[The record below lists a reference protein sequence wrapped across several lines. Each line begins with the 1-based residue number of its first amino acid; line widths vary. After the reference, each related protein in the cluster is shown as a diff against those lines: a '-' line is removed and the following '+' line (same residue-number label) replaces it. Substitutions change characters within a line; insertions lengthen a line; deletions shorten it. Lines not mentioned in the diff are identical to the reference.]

1 MEPARG
7 MFYQSTIRPRSAAG
21 SLRERFGMVALLVTA
36 FVLASPTHAALSKP
50 QLRDQF
56 KQAYRDI
63 NRGRL
68 ASLDQ
73 LGPDL
78 QHYVLLP
85 YLKFAY
91 LTKNLD
97 QVTPAQIDEF
107 RTKYDSTPLPA
118 QLERRWLK
126 ALARQKKWQTFLDA
140 YDGQKDVDLQ
150 CHHVSARARLKPDD
164 SLVADTLKLWLVGRS
179 QHKACDPAFKYLE
192 RAGAITAERRWQRA
206 QLALA
211 EGEVGLARYLSRPL
225 RADRRQI
232 IDLWIKT
239 HRAPQTTLADAAN
252 WPDTNIH
259 RDIAAYGLL
268 SFLRQDAVATFG
280 RWGQLSAEFSW
291 PEARRNELARRITL
305 FAATDYPDDGLKWL
319 RTLPSSVQD
328 NQIHAWRVRSA
339 LHDRDWKAVGEEI
352 QAMPGALQQERRW
365 RYWWARSQENNGKRD
380 QAQSVFASLAG
391 QADYYGFLSADRLV
405 RNYPLCPLNR
415 PTDAQVLAEILRR
428 PEVTRAIEL
437 FHVGLLVDARREW
450 RNGVRGLG
458 GQALRQAAVL
468 ASQEGWHE
476 KAISALSADSNL
488 RYYSLRFP
496 VDYRKQ
502 LEDAAQRHQID
513 PALLFAIVR
522 AESAYSV
529 DAVSRA
535 GAHGLMQ
542 VMPTTAQQ
550 LAREFG
556 VRYGGKSSLLEAGTN
571 IQFGTLRLNQLLDEF
586 DQLLPAIAAYN
597 AGPNAVSRWVDADV
611 LEEPDAWIETVPYYE
626 TRDYLARV
634 LSFATI
640 YDWRLTGRFRR
651 IEDRMRASQSD
662 QAASLTAASCPLPAE
677 AG

>member
-1 MEPARG
+1 MSFEHTFRPPGHRVARC
-7 MFYQSTIRPRSAAG
+7 SW
-21 SLRERFGMVALLVTA
+21 LCVL
-36 FVLASPTHAALSKP
+36 VLAAAAFIASPAQGALSKP
-50 QLRDQF
+50 ELRLQF
-56 KQAYRDI
+56 KQAYQAI
-63 NRGRL
+63 SRGKM
-68 ASLDQ
+68 ATLDE
-73 LGPDL
+73 LDPNL
-78 QHYVLLP
+78 KHYVLLP
-85 YLKFAY
+85 YLKFAH
-91 LTKNLD
+91 LASDLE
-97 QVTPAQIDEF
+97 QVSQADIRAFSKRYAT
-107 RTKYDSTPLPA
+107 TPLPA

-126 ALARQKKWQTFLDA
+126 SLARQQRWQAFLEA
-140 YDGQKDVDLQ
+140 YGGQKDIDLQ
-150 CHHVSARARLKPDD
+150 CHYVSARARLAPDD
-164 SLVADTLKLWLVGRS
+164 GLTSDILKLWLVGHS

-211 EGEVGLARYLSRPL
+211 EGQVELARYLSRPL
-225 RADRRQI
+225 RAERRQI

-239 HRAPQTTLADAAN
+239 HKAPERTLAEAAG
-252 WPDTNIH
+252 WPDTGLH

-268 SFLRQDAVATFG
+268 SALRLDAVKTFD

-305 FAATDYPDDGLKWL
+305 FAATDYPDEGLQWL
-319 RTLPSSVQD
+319 RTLPSSVTD
-328 NQIHAWRVRSA
+328 HQIHAWRVRSA
-339 LHDRDWKAVGEEI
+339 LHDRDWRAVGEEI
-352 QAMPGALQQERRW
+352 QAMPAALKQERRW
-365 RYWWARSQENNGKRD
+365 RYWWARSQENTGQPD
-380 QAQSVFASLAG
+380 HAQSVFADLAA
-391 QADYYGFLSADRLV
+391 QADYYGFLSADRLAK
-405 RNYPLCPLNR
+405 NYPLCPLNR

-428 PEVTRAIEL
+428 PEVIRALEL
-437 FHVGLLVDARREW
+437 FHVGLLVEARREW

-476 KAISALSADSNL
+476 KAISALSSDSNL

-496 VDYRKQ
+496 VDYREQ
-502 LEDAAQRHQID
+502 LEGAAKQHQID
-513 PALLFAIVR
+513 SALLFAIVR

-535 GAHGLMQ
+535 GARGLMQ

-556 VRYGGKSSLLEAGTN
+556 LRYSGKSSLLEAGTN
-571 IQFGTLRLNQLLDEF
+571 IRYGTLRLNQLLDQF
-586 DQLLPAIAAYN
+586 DQVLPAIAAYN
-597 AGPNAVSRWVDADV
+597 AGPNAVSRWVEEGALD
-611 LEEPDAWIETVPYYE
+611 EPDAWIETVPYYE

-651 IEDRMRASQSD
+651 IDDRMRANQLD
-662 QAASLTAASCPLPAE
+662 GNLSLTAASCPISSE

>member
-1 MEPARG
+1 MARVGG
-7 MFYQSTIRPRSAAG
+7 MLSHNTRWPRSAAKRRCIG
-21 SLRERFGMVALLVTA
+21 FGIVVLILAFAAVPVQGALT
-36 FVLASPTHAALSKP
+36 KP

-56 KQAYRDI
+56 KQAYQDI

-68 ASLDQ
+68 ATLDQ
-73 LGPDL
+73 LDPGL
-78 QHYVLLP
+78 QHYVLMP

-91 LTKNLD
+91 LSKHLD
-97 QVTPAQIDEF
+97 KVTQTDIDEF
-107 RTKYDSTPLPA
+107 KKKYSSTPLPR

-126 ALARQKKWQTFLDA
+126 ALARQQNWQAFLSA
-140 YDGQKDVDLQ
+140 YGGQKDVDLR
-150 CHHVSARARLKPDD
+150 CHQVSARVRLAPDD
-164 SLVADTLKLWLVGRS
+164 SLIGDILKLWLVGHS

-192 RAGAITAERRWQRA
+192 QAGAITAERRWQRA

-225 RADRRQI
+225 RADRRQLI
-232 IDLWIKT
+232 ELWIKT
-239 HRAPQTTLADAAN
+239 HKAPKSSLAEAAN

-268 SFLRQDAVATFG
+268 SYLREDAVATFG
-280 RWGQLSAEFSW
+280 RWGQLSDEFSW

-305 FAATDYPDDGLKWL
+305 FAATDYPDDGLQWL
-319 RTLPSSVQD
+319 QTLPSAVQD

-339 LHDRDWKAVGEEI
+339 LHDRNWEAVGQEI
-352 QAMPGALQQERRW
+352 QAMPAALQNERRW
-365 RYWWARSQENNGKRD
+365 RYWWARSQEKSGQRD
-380 QAQSVFASLAG
+380 QARSVFADLAG

-405 RNYPLCPLNR
+405 KSYPLCPLNR

-428 PEVTRAIEL
+428 PEVIRAIEL

-450 RNGVRGLG
+450 HNGVKGLG

-502 LEDAAQRHQID
+502 LEGAAQQHQID

-542 VMPTTAQQ
+542 VMPTTARQ

-556 VRYGGKSSLLEAGTN
+556 LRYGGKSSLLEAGTN
-571 IQFGTLRLNQLLDEF
+571 IQYGSLRLNQLMEQF

-597 AGPNAVSRWVDADV
+597 AGPNAVNRWVDEGV
-611 LEEPDAWIETVPYYE
+611 LDEPDAWIETVPYYE

-651 IEDRMRASQSD
+651 IEDRMRASPLD
-662 QAASLTAASCPLPAE
+662 EPAAQAAASCPAATE